1 MKRPSLPIGHP
12 LSASMSVERALH
24 VTDQI
29 EIYSV
34 LGVGSSQA
42 RILALAGDSLNE
54 AGDWWSSLHNASLT
68 FEQFDES
75 AISAKYPLAAIFAS
89 SGLPVQEGQYKQA
102 SSGEIERVLH
112 SIVDSAIEALPL
124 GIVPSFEIGVSWI
137 PKDGIAT
144 SLLTVKLSSDEETVR
159 YVAASF
165 YRLLTGIDV
174 FRRKRPDLLSQW
186 FKAAGTDL
194 SRVVADCFLDER
206 GKQRTRTLAKLES
219 DLGRVPA
226 TTSEQESSQDD
237 QAFRGKEDRPFG
249 LAKVAGMHAL
259 KELLLNQVVG
269 PVRNPEPFRKY
280 GLSVPNGILLY
291 GPPGCGKTYI
301 ARALAEELG
310 HHFLEIVPSEL
321 ASPYVHGSVIR
332 IREVFDEAAQNAPAV
347 IFIDEFEALVPVR
360 SDLGGFQQH
369 KAEEVNEVLTH
380 LNSASERNI
389 FVVAATNQPEL
400 IDPAIRRTGRLDK
413 LIYVSPP
420 DREARHE
427 MLQLHLA
434 KRPVSSSIDLEA
446 LSARLLGY
454 SASDIRFLVDEAAR
468 NALIRNVEIDGS
480 SFELAIAR
488 ITPSIPPEM
497 ERQYQSIEQRGLA

>member
-1 MKRPSLPIGHP
+1 MKRPSLPIGHA

-24 VTDQI
+24 ITDQI
-29 EIYSV
+29 EVYSI
-34 LGVGSSQA
+34 LGGGDSGT
-42 RILALAGDSLNE
+42 RILALASDTLHGAKIWWPSLRNP
-54 AGDWWSSLHNASLT
+54 SLT
-68 FEQFDES
+68 FERFDES
-75 AISAKYPLAAIFAS
+75 AVSVKYPLAAIFAT
-89 SGLPVQEGQYKQA
+89 SGPPVHEGDYKRA
-102 SSGEIERVLH
+102 STVEIERVFH
-112 SIVDSAIEALPL
+112 SLLDSARESSLL
-124 GIVPSFEIGVSWI
+124 GFVPSFETGVSWI
-137 PKDGIAT
+137 PRDGTAT
-144 SLLTVKLSSDEETVR
+144 SLLPVKFSSEEEAVR
-159 YVAASF
+159 YVAASL

-174 FRRKRPDLLSQW
+174 FRRDRPDPLSQW
-186 FKAAGTDL
+186 FKAAGADL

-219 DLGRVPA
+219 DLGGVPA
-226 TTSEQESSQDD
+226 ATSEQYPSSDD
-237 QAFRGKEDRPFG
+237 STLLANKDRPFG

-259 KELLLNQVVG
+259 KELLLNEVVG
-269 PVRNPEPFRKY
+269 PVRNPAPFRKY

-347 IFIDEFEALVPVR
+347 IFIDEFEALVPIR

-380 LNSASERNI
+380 LNSAAERNI

-420 DREARHE
+420 DLEARHE

-434 KRPVSSSIDLEA
+434 KRPLSSSVDLES
-446 LSARLLGY
+446 LSERLPGY

-468 NALIRNVEIDGS
+468 DALIRNVEIDGI
-480 SFELAIAR
+480 SFERAMAR